1 MRRLAPVAIV
11 GALCLSIGEA
21 PGTVLEALQKSVTP
35 SRAPDVHFVP
45 TPPEVVE
52 AMLKVAN
59 VGPADLVYDLG
70 CGDGR
75 IVIAAA
81 KKFGARAV
89 GVDIDPQRIKE
100 AQANAS
106 AAGVD
111 GRVRF
116 IQGDLFETNLRP
128 ATVVTLYL
136 LEQLNA
142 KLQPKLVSEL
152 RPGSRVVSHAFSMGA
167 WTPDKELTVSGSRVY
182 LWTIPK
188 AG

>member
-11 GALCLSIGEA
+11 GALYLCIGAA
-21 PGTVLEALQKSVTP
+21 PGTVLEAVQTSVTP
-35 SRAPDVHFVP
+35 PRAPDVHFVP
-45 TPPEVVE
+45 TPPEVVD

-59 VGPADLVYDLG
+59 VGRDDLVYDLG

-75 IVIAAA
+75 IVVAAA
-81 KKFGARAV
+81 KNYGARAV

-100 AQANAS
+100 AQANAR

-116 IQGDLFETNLRP
+116 VQGDLFEIDLRP

-142 KLQPKLVSEL
+142 KLQPKLVTEL
-152 RPGSRVVSHAFSMGA
+152 RPGARVVSHAFGMGA
-167 WTPDKELTVSGSRVY
+167 WKPDRELTVSGSHVY